1 MTCNGYCRNFD
12 GLNDDG
18 SQFYCCGY
26 HQWLNEGN
34 ENPDT
39 CPKNPDNQ

>member
-12 GLNDDG
+12 ELNEDG
-18 SQFYCCGY
+18 TKFWCDGY
-26 HQWLNEGN
+26 HCWLTEGN